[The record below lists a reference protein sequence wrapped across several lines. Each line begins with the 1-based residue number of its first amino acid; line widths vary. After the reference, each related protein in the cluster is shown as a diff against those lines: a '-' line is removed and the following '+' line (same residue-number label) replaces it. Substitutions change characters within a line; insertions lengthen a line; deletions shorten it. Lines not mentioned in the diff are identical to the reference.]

1 MFPSIPWTSPREHR
15 ELRGI
20 AARMPRGSFPRAAR
34 RLEGGILLLAGTL
47 ILTSGCSL
55 ALVDGPPDFIPV
67 EQPIPEGACT
77 VERTLPFADAIGAG
91 TLLFVAATSSDGDR
105 VRFGIVLG
113 GALGYSAYSGF
124 RSVRK
129 CRSRMFLRPQHPPSS
144 DTTSLHVRYSPLFS
158 PWRRAIRS
166 SPGPMDDITAANGTT
181 TQPDD
186 DGDRDP

>member
-1 MFPSIPWTSPREHR
+1 MFPSGPGMEW
-15 ELRGI
+15 
-20 AARMPRGSFPRAAR
+20 
-34 RLEGGILLLAGTL
+34 GILLLTGTL

-67 EQPIPEGACT
+67 DQPIPEGACT

-124 RSVRK
+124 RSVRQ
-129 CRSRMFLRPQHPPSS
+129 CRSRMLLRPRGPPSS
-144 DTTSLHVRYSPLFS
+144 DTTSGAARRYTAGGHSQFSS
-158 PWRRAIRS
+158 PWRRAILS
-166 SPGPMDDITAANGTT
+166 SLGPMDDITSANSTT
-181 TQPDD
+181 TQSAE
-186 DGDRDP
+186 R